1 MHHKLELRAAYTLI
15 AACTLALVAGCGGGG
30 SPDEPATASAA
41 AVGLFGSATL
51 PDAVS
56 AWATVAATT
65 INQPN
70 AATGTPEERQSIY
83 SIDLATLHIAMYDA
97 AVAISGSHQP
107 FYATSPLA
115 ANGASIDAA
124 IAAAAYG
131 VLKGLFPSRLATY
144 QPLYDEQLARLP
156 EGVTTA
162 KGLALGADIAA
173 RVLAARANDGRA
185 VALAPF
191 VAGSGPGQFRG
202 PAIGGRSYP
211 FVRPFALSNAAQ
223 FRPAAP
229 PATHSAAYAADY
241 DETRLLGGATSTMRT
256 AEQATQARFHTEPPF
271 TFWPRNLGRFMPPH
285 RNSPVEQARL
295 GALLWVTHA
304 DASIACFEAKYHYLF
319 WRPFSAINLGASDGN
334 DATVADPTW
343 TSFLPTPP
351 HPEYPAAHACVAGA
365 IATVLA
371 AFYGTTQIAY
381 DFDSKAS
388 ATWQHY
394 DSTDALVADVRAA
407 RILGG
412 MHFRSATVAGAA
424 LGKDVSEWVLSQKFQ
439 QLPAPGQR

>member
-30 SPDEPATASAA
+30 TPDEPAATAA
-41 AVGLFGSATL
+41 AAGGLFGGATV

-56 AWATVAATT
+56 AWAAVAATT

-97 AVAISGSHQP
+97 AVAISGTHQP

-131 VLKGLFPSRLATY
+131 VLKGLFPSRVATY

-162 KGLALGADIAA
+162 RGLALGSDIAA

-185 VALAPF
+185 TALPPF
-191 VAGSGPGQFRG
+191 VAGTGPGEFRG
-202 PAIGGRSYP
+202 PALVGRSYP
-211 FVRPFALSNAAQ
+211 FIRPFALGSAAQ
-223 FRPAAP
+223 FRPPAP
-229 PATHSAAYAADY
+229 PAPDSAAYAADY
-241 DETRLLGGATSTMRT
+241 DETRLLGGAASTART
-256 AEQATQARFHTEPPF
+256 AEQATQARFHTEPPL
-271 TFWPRNLGRFMPPH
+271 TFWPRNLGRFVPPQ

-304 DASIACFEAKYHYLF
+304 DATIACFEAKYHYLS
-319 WRPFSAINLGASDGN
+319 WRPFSAINLGDSDGN
-334 DATVADPTW
+334 AATVADPTW

-351 HPEYPAAHACVAGA
+351 HPEYPAAHACAGGAVA
-365 IATVLA
+365 ATLA
-371 AFYGTTQIAY
+371 SFYGTTQIAY

-388 ATWQHY
+388 ASSQHY
-394 DSTDALVADVRAA
+394 DSTDALVADIQAA

-412 MHFRSATVAGAA
+412 MHFRSATIAGAA
-424 LGKDVSEWVLSQKFQ
+424 LGKDVSAWVLSQKFQ